1 MAEPSREAVIQDV
14 ASEAVEVSGADA
26 VVERRL
32 RRVFACAAIVAGV
45 GITGAVS
52 GILTLGPSKG
62 RGAQTLGT
70 LAARDAGASIAAVEA
85 AASLGVIF
93 TRGASK
99 ALQEYKNLNLFMLI
113 LSYNNDYLQALS
125 RNPQLYCKLESV

>member
-52 GILTLGPSKG
+52 GILTLRPSKG
-62 RGAQTLGT
+62 RSAQTLGT
-70 LAARDAGASIAAVEA
+70 LAAGDAGASIAAVEA
-85 AASLGVIF
+85 AASLGIIF

-99 ALQEYKNLNLFMLI
+99 ALQE
-113 LSYNNDYLQALS
+113 
-125 RNPQLYCKLESV
+125 